1 METLLAVHKKFH
13 TVVVGAFKNDNGF
26 VAALDKACR
35 EFVNKNA
42 VCVKT
47 SSKSPELL
55 ARFCDNLLKKSA
67 KNPEE
72 GELEETLKSVMTVF
86 KYVEDKDVFQRFY
99 SKMLAKRLINDA
111 SASEDAEESMIT
123 KLKVCPLPSSL
134 LFVVA
139 AIIVGCICPNF
150 GCALGFWVLGGEARE
165 AGLATLSFLSSKTAV
180 KGDTDPLPPLFR
192 GAFRSRFERLKVTVT
207 QTMAGKHILRLHFFF
222 FFFFF

>member
-123 KLKVCPLPSSL
+123 KLKVCPLPSPL
-134 LFVVA
+134 LFV
-139 AIIVGCICPNF
+139 GCDHCWLHLSEFRLCPWI
-150 GCALGFWVLGGEARE
+150 LGFGRGGEGSRV
-165 AGLATLSFLSSKTAV
+165 GHFV
-180 KGDTDPLPPLFR
+180 FPL
-192 GAFRSRFERLKVTVT
+192 K
-207 QTMAGKHILRLHFFF
+207 
-222 FFFFF
+222 